1 MIIRLREKYLPT
13 YYRNAL
19 LDQYLN
25 IKQSS
30 SSVTDYM
37 SVFDD
42 LLIRCNIKE
51 EPDVTVARF
60 LNGLKFEVKRVVSIH
75 NPDTLEDA
83 YSKALEAEKYL
94 HPYPSRRPPSDLR
107 QTRPTPPE
115 GSQPFNYRGV
125 NASTP
130 NAPLDSRPFIPRDR
144 TGLPSLVRPHNPNI
158 ECHHCH
164 AKGHIASRCP
174 QRTLILGQG
183 YDDYYPPDPTDEV
196 VEPLEDIHDLDLEA
210 DLVDREFEG

>member
-13 YYRNAL
+13 YYRSAL

-60 LNGLKFEVKRVVSIH
+60 LNGLKFEVKRVVSRH

-83 YSKALEAEKYL
+83 YSKALEAKKYL
-94 HPYPSRRPPSDLR
+94 RPYPSRRLLGDLH
-107 QTRPTPPE
+107 QNRPTPPK
-115 GSQPFNYRGV
+115 GSQPFNYMRV
-125 NASTP
+125 NASTL
-130 NAPLDSRPFIPRDR
+130 NALFDSRPSIPRDR
-144 TGLPSLVRPHNPNI
+144 TDQSSFFG
-158 ECHHCH
+158 
-164 AKGHIASRCP
+164 ASS
-174 QRTLILGQG
+174 
-183 YDDYYPPDPTDEV
+183 
-196 VEPLEDIHDLDLEA
+196 
-210 DLVDREFEG
+210 